1 MNMEN
6 KILRGLMWTP
16 ESGRLSFREV
26 RYLLIRPETVVAVQ
40 KAAEEALGER
50 AGELFYAGGFAG
62 GSLSSR
68 RYKEAFGYS
77 DRQIVDFMCRMG
89 RQIGWGRF
97 EVVELD
103 DAAGRLVVDVYDSP
117 FAEAYGPADH
127 AVCHLIRGVL
137 AGLASGLFQADVE
150 AVESP
155 CAAQGAARCH
165 FAIQRKRS
173 STHA

>member
-1 MNMEN
+1 MSMDNE
-6 KILRGLMWTP
+6 ILQGLMWNP

-26 RYLLIRPETVVAVQ
+26 RYLLIRPETVVAIQ
-40 KAAEEALGER
+40 KAVEEIMGER

-68 RYKEAFGYS
+68 RYKEVFGYS

-89 RQIGWGRF
+89 GQIGWGRF
-97 EVVELD
+97 QLIEL

-137 AGLASGLFQADVE
+137 AGLASGLFAADVE
-150 AVESP
+150 AMEAP
-155 CAAQGAARCH
+155 CVAQGASCCQ
-165 FAIQRKRS
+165 FTIQR
-173 STHA
+173 T